1 MSHLLTLKCTVLWRD
16 LIGFLSSCLN
26 GYESV
31 RLFNNI
37 LLTYVCWSIM
47 HLVAYNNYNSNIFWY
62 NPCINTIVIRINHSM
77 LNYHMK

>member
-26 GYESV
+26 GYDSV

-37 LLTYVCWSIM
+37 LLTYVYSVYMFIDCLS
-47 HLVAYNNYNSNIFWY
+47 SDNIV
-62 NPCINTIVIRINHSM
+62 N
-77 LNYHMK
+77 